1 MAFARPRS
9 VGPPAP
15 VACSAS
21 SDAMAGAALPSSRP
35 GVPAALA
42 VTYAAGGLVATGQAL
57 LVWTQGIDEQI
68 SLAVFL
74 LATLGFT
81 VVLPASAAIA
91 FALVPGRRLRQAGR
105 AATSF
110 LIGAIAGH
118 LIVGLVVL
126 VARDLAGNGAA
137 ADSIDALRRTRML
150 ERAMIVAAIA
160 IGVEI
165 TFIIGASGVA
175 SVLGVDGRSSASPK
189 EPA

>member
-9 VGPPAP
+9 VGPPAS

-35 GVPAALA
+35 CVPAALA

-74 LATLGFT
+74 LAALGFT

-110 LIGAIAGH
+110 LIGAAAH

-126 VARDLAGNGAA
+126 VARDFAGNGAA
-137 ADSIDALRRTRML
+137 ADSLDALRRTRML